1 MCFCPFFYGRED
13 NFLFKRG
20 FVHRKSTKNL
30 IIPIN
35 RRLKIDIKRES
46 LLETVAGKGDLLGKH
61 VVCLYINITW
71 INQLLYEVSLLKRD
85 GPIRIRAK

>member
-1 MCFCPFFYGRED
+1 MKYIGTEACASVPFFYGRED

-61 VVCLYINITW
+61 VVCLYINIT
-71 INQLLYEVSLLKRD
+71 
-85 GPIRIRAK
+85 

>member
-1 MCFCPFFYGRED
+1 MPAGTMAVIQPLMLNIHTNVHVYNYFARILIGPS
-13 NFLFKRG
+13 LFKRG
-20 FVHRKSTKNL
+20 FIHRKSTKNL

-61 VVCLYINITW
+61 VVCLYINIT
-71 INQLLYEVSLLKRD
+71 
-85 GPIRIRAK
+85 

>member
-1 MCFCPFFYGRED
+1 MLLSFFYGKED

>member
-1 MCFCPFFYGRED
+1 MLLSLFYGRGD

-20 FVHRKSTKNL
+20 FIHRKSTKNL

-71 INQLLYEVSLLKRD
+71 INQLLYEVPLLKRD